1 MVEHKRRICQTS
13 AGSVLAIPVVNLSA
27 SPLVINQGQSAILSW
42 SSTDATSCT
51 ASGGW
56 SGSRATSGSEVVSP
70 ALTTSYAISCTGD
83 GGTASDSVTVTMNQ
97 PPAVI
102 VPTVNL
108 TASPS
113 SVSRGGTITLN
124 WSSTDASSCSAS
136 GDWSGLKATN
146 CSASIVINNAVTF
159 TLTCSGDGGSAN
171 GSVSYQARGRRW
183 LDLQ

>member
-13 AGSVLAIPVVNLSA
+13 AGSVLAIPVVKLSA

-56 SGSRATSGSEVVSP
+56 SGSRATSGAEVVSP
-70 ALTTSYAISCTGD
+70 ALTTSYYISCTGD
-83 GGTASDSVTVTMNQ
+83 GGSVSDSVTVTVNQ
-97 PPAVI
+97 PPAII
-102 VPTVNL
+102 VPTLNL

-124 WSSTDASSCSAS
+124 WSSTDASSCSLLVTKP
-136 GDWSGLKATN
+136 LKHALIFFCMLQIAFFRRSLYSN
-146 CSASIVINNAVTF
+146 CPVIAGWRKLF
-159 TLTCSGDGGSAN
+159 
-171 GSVSYQARGRRW
+171 
-183 LDLQ
+183 LQNIRCYLFQ